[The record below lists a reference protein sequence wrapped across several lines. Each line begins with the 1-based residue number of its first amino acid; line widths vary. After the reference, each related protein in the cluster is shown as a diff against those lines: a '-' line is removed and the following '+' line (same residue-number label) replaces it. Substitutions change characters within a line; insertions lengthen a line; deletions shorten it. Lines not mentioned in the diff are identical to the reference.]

1 MGKRRGDF
9 SASAQPPKIGSA
21 RGPPPITQPQ
31 VGMKITNTKLPGQAD
46 QPTQNR
52 VRSMDELRSMAI

>member
-9 SASAQPPKIGSA
+9 SACAQPPKIGSA

-31 VGMKITNTKLPGQAD
+31 VGMKITNTKLGSVD
-46 QPTQNR
+46 QPLENR
-52 VRSMDELRSMAI
+52 VRSMAELRSAQI